1 MTVYLNQVSLFLQG
15 LFLGGEGGAGMPLTM
30 LHRGYQFILLHG
42 IPYVTLSSELRS
54 LEFGGPHTHN
64 L

>member
-1 MTVYLNQVSLFLQG
+1 
-15 LFLGGEGGAGMPLTM
+15 MPLTM